1 MLPITVFPR
10 FQQSYVGTVDD
21 QLVGHSIIAEDVMV
35 IFWDGK
41 KGCYSNTIHKHTF
54 FSLALQPYNFKN
66 ESRVYCP
73 YLL

>member
-35 IFWDGK
+35 IFGDGK
-41 KGCYSNTIHKHTF
+41 KVAIVTQFINTPF
-54 FSLALQPYNFKN
+54 LA
-66 ESRVYCP
+66 
-73 YLL
+73 